1 MIVIL
6 INNKKKESTVY
17 KSSNASQVISFSQTN
32 ATISGFKLEQQTTNI
47 QRLRGEQW
55 NCSETSIR
63 MLQNL
68 IQNSDN
74 SIAND
79 KEVDAVGR
87 RKKESSNLISL
98 AAPNINLVF
107 S

>member
-1 MIVIL
+1 
-6 INNKKKESTVY
+6 
-17 KSSNASQVISFSQTN
+17 
-32 ATISGFKLEQQTTNI
+32 
-47 QRLRGEQW
+47 
-55 NCSETSIR
+55 

-79 KEVDAVGR
+79 EEVDAVGR